1 MDEAEQLKIQNAR
14 QAELIITYARNA
26 ENSVKEI
33 EHRRDIILELE
44 GMLVEARQSA
54 LEEAAK
60 VVEEIGVGF
69 SLQSENRSL
78 VIAMASVFLE
88 VADKIRN
95 LQGGSDG

>member
-1 MDEAEQLKIQNAR
+1 MDEEEQLEVQNAR

-33 EHRRDIILELE
+33 EHRRGIILELE

-60 VVEEIGVGF
+60 MVEGLVPESTVQEGSYSVRIGLASIF
-69 SLQSENRSL
+69 S
-78 VIAMASVFLE
+78 E

-95 LQGGSDG
+95 LQGDSNG